1 MPAAP
6 PLACRL
12 QNGSDVTEGQWE
24 VFGIQ
29 TSDAVTIP
37 PVHFLYEGLFF
48 FLLFFQPSICSP
60 KPRLASCVRHSWRLI
75 PTCLTSDV

>member
-1 MPAAP
+1 MFWKKQVWVPAAP
-6 PLACRL
+6 PPACRL

-48 FLLFFQPSICSP
+48 FPFSFSSRPSVPQSLGWH
-60 KPRLASCVRHSWRLI
+60 RVRA
-75 PTCLTSDV
+75 TAGV

>member
-12 QNGSDVTEGQWE
+12 QNGSDVAEGQWE

-48 FLLFFQPSICSP
+48 FPFLFPAVHLFP
-60 KPRLASCVRHSWRLI
+60 KASAGIVCAPQLASNSYL
-75 PTCLTSDV
+75 PDV